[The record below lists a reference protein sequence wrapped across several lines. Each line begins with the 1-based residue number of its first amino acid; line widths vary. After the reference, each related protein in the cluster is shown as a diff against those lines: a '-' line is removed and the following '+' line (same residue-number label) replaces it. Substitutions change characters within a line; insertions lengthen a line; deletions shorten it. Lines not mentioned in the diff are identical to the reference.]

1 LVAFAIASVA
11 TRASSAHQKA
21 SCSGVGKASADYAAA
36 ITGDLRAGTK
46 ALLADTD
53 AFTTR
58 ISAEAQ
64 CESTRVVVRSAHA
77 SLSRICAPCVARLDR
92 RTGG

>member
-21 SCSGVGKASADYAAA
+21 SCSSIGKAFAEYAAA
-36 ITGDLRAGTK
+36 ITRDLRAATK

-64 CESTRVVVRSAHA
+64 CQSTRVVVRSARA